1 MSGGTPVIVLNQNTK
16 REQGR
21 KVQLTNIQSAKT
33 VADVIRTCLG
43 PQAMLKMLMD
53 PMGGIVMTNDGN
65 AILRE
70 ITVQHPAAKSM
81 IEIART
87 QDEEVGDGTT
97 SVIILAGEILAVST
111 AFLEQSIH
119 PTIIITAY
127 RQALEDM
134 LEMASSRYSVD
145 VDTNDTDKMHELIR
159 TCLGTRVHTQ
169 WNQVACR
176 IALDAVRTVHKERGS
191 DGQAQEIDIKRY
203 ARIEK
208 IPGGSIEDSCV
219 LDGIMINKDV
229 VHPQMRRRI
238 ANPRIV
244 LLDCDLEYKKGE
256 SQTNVEIRQEED
268 FTRLLQLEEEYI
280 KTVCQAVLA
289 VKPDLVIT
297 EKGVSDLA
305 QHYLVKAGVSVLRR
319 LRRTDQ
325 WRVARAIGA
334 TIVNRP
340 DELKEE
346 DIGTGCGLFEVRKIG
361 DEYYSYLVQCR
372 NPKACTIVLRGPSKD
387 ILNEM
392 DRSLN
397 DALNVARNIVLKP
410 KLCPGGGAFEMAI
423 AHAVSEKG
431 KALTT
436 VHQGPYRALAAALE
450 VIPRTLIQNCGANVI
465 RTLTALRAKHA
476 GTEPEDWMWGVDGE
490 TGKLRHMKADGIW
503 EPLSVKNQV
512 LKTATETAILLLRI
526 DDIVSGTK
534 KGGVEGA
541 AAAAKAAANE
551 AAQPAAGGDE

>member
-238 ANPRIV
+238 ANRALCCWTATSSTRKARARPMWKSARRRTSRACCSWRKSTSRPSARLCWPSSPTWSSPRRASATSPSTTWSRPACPCCAACAAPTSGEWPAPSGPP
-244 LLDCDLEYKKGE
+244 LLTGLT
-256 SQTNVEIRQEED
+256 SSRRRT
-268 FTRLLQLEEEYI
+268 L
-280 KTVCQAVLA
+280 ALA
-289 VKPDLVIT
+289 VACLRC
-297 EKGVSDLA
+297 A
-305 QHYLVKAGVSVLRR
+305 RSVMSTTRTWCSAATRR
-319 LRRTDQ
+319 PAPSCCAAPART
-325 WRVARAIGA
+325 
-334 TIVNRP
+334 
-340 DELKEE
+340 
-346 DIGTGCGLFEVRKIG
+346 
-361 DEYYSYLVQCR
+361 S
-372 NPKACTIVLRGPSKD
+372 
-387 ILNEM
+387 
-392 DRSLN
+392 
-397 DALNVARNIVLKP
+397 
-410 KLCPGGGAFEMAI
+410 
-423 AHAVSEKG
+423 
-431 KALTT
+431 
-436 VHQGPYRALAAALE
+436 
-450 VIPRTLIQNCGANVI
+450 
-465 RTLTALRAKHA
+465 
-476 GTEPEDWMWGVDGE
+476 
-490 TGKLRHMKADGIW
+490 
-503 EPLSVKNQV
+503 
-512 LKTATETAILLLRI
+512 
-526 DDIVSGTK
+526 
-534 KGGVEGA
+534 
-541 AAAAKAAANE
+541 
-551 AAQPAAGGDE
+551 

>member
-334 TIVNRP
+334 TI
-340 DELKEE
+340 
-346 DIGTGCGLFEVRKIG
+346 
-361 DEYYSYLVQCR
+361 CR